1 MYPVAGVQDVFV
13 VLPSAEEAHLDVRA
27 ADAEGFLAVHRV
39 PQRGAG
45 VFLRPYTGEAAG
57 VFQAHVEGAECQ
69 NSGQAPVGGSVDLSV
84 TAVEIVLAV
93 RTASIVRIGA
103 AGHAEL
109 VRVVATYVLH
119 SDSVFVSL
127 AGEAALNVID
137 AATGRRLPQQ
147 TVLEAVSYTHLRAH
161 ETVLDLVC

>member
-27 ADAEGFLAVHRV
+27 ADAESFLAVHRV
-39 PQRGAG
+39 PQRDAG
-45 VFLRPYTGEAAG
+45 VFLGPDTGEAAG
-57 VFQAHVEGAECQ
+57 VFQAHVEGTKCQ
-69 NSGQAPVGGSVDLSV
+69 NSGQAPVNGPVDFCV
-84 TAVEIVLAV
+84 AAEEVVLAV
-93 RTASIVRIGA
+93 RTAGIVRIGA

-119 SDSVFVSL
+119 SDAVFVGL

-137 AATGRRLPQQ
+137 AATGRRL
-147 TVLEAVSYTHLRAH
+147 T
-161 ETVLDLVC
+161 

>member
-27 ADAEGFLAVHRV
+27 ADAECFLAIHRV

-45 VFLRPYTGEAAG
+45 VFLGPDTGEAAG
-57 VFQAHVEGAECQ
+57 VFQADVEGAKCQ
-69 NSGQAPVGGSVDLSV
+69 NSGQATVGGSVDLSV

-93 RTASIVRIGA
+93 RAAGIVGVGA

-109 VRVVATYVLH
+109 VWVIAAYVLH
-119 SDSVFVSL
+119 SDSVFVGL
-127 AGEAALNVID
+127 AGEAALNMID
-137 AATGRRLPQQ
+137 AATGRRLTQQ
-147 TVLEAVSYTHLRAH
+147 T
-161 ETVLDLVC
+161 